1 MIGGRSGLKVVLVAG
16 PVDFR
21 SGINRLAAL
30 VSDAVRR
37 DPYCGD
43 IFVFR
48 SKRRMDRLKLLHFD
62 GSGMILATKWLET
75 GKFVWPPVRDGVIML
90 TSAQMTLLIGG
101 MDWTRLQEIPV
112 RKPEMAG

>member
-1 MIGGRSGLKVVLVAG
+1 MIGWRTDLKVVLVAG

-30 VSDAVRR
+30 VSDALRR

-48 SKRRMDRLKLLHFD
+48 SKRRADRLKFIHFD
-62 GSGMILATKWLET
+62 GSGMILATKWLES
-75 GKFVWPPVRDGVIML
+75 GRFVWPPVREGVITL
-90 TSAQMTLLIGG
+90 TRAQMTLLIAG
-101 MDWTRLQEIPV
+101 MDWTRLQEMPI

>member
-1 MIGGRSGLKVVLVAG
+1 MIVGRTDLKVVLVAG

-30 VSDAVRR
+30 VSDALRR

-48 SKRRMDRLKLLHFD
+48 SKRLADRLKFIHFD

-75 GKFVWPPVRDGVIML
+75 GRFVWPPVREGVITL
-90 TSAQMTLLIGG
+90 TSARMTLLIGG
-101 MDWTRLQEIPV
+101 MDWRN
-112 RKPEMAG
+112 PEYTFRPELAG